1 MCEFTSAH
9 AGSEERGGEGSVAP
23 AVCERRHSM
32 IRSDPHCDPE
42 ESLPTDTRY
51 SGFGTEDGYIVYDT
65 EETAAWIESDTA
77 ISLAEMM

>member
-9 AGSEERGGEGSVAP
+9 AGSEERGGEVSVGSG
-23 AVCERRHSM
+23 VCDGREPMARTNHE
-32 IRSDPHCDPE
+32 CDPV
-42 ESLPTDTRY
+42 ESPATDTRY